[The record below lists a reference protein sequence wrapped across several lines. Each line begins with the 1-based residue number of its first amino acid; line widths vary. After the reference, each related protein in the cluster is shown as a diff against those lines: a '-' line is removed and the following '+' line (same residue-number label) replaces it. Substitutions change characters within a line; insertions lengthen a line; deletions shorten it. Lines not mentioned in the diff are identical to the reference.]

1 MGEKIAYYIFVKPMS
16 LLPLWM
22 LYRLSDF
29 FYFLLIT
36 VLPYRK
42 KVIVGNLKRS
52 FPELPPKEIN
62 RLKRKFYK
70 HFSDLVI
77 EGIKNLSISEQ
88 ELKRRFKVQNP
99 EVMTELFAQQKNVLL
114 ISGHYGNWEWLIK
127 IQDKLFPHQAYG
139 LGMPMTSK
147 FWDRKVNEQRQA
159 LGMRV
164 IHAKN
169 YKAELQNDP
178 ALLKALL
185 LLSDQSPGDSLKSY
199 WTTFLNQPT
208 AVLFGA
214 ELMTYELNYVP
225 VFFKVR
231 KKKRGYYEMELVKFE
246 GDLSQKN
253 YGNITEWHTDQLESL
268 IQERPEFWLWSH
280 KRWKRE
286 VPENLNELK
295 EQQHAQFDR
304 RFNSK

>member
-1 MGEKIAYYIFVKPMS
+1 MGEKIAYYLFVYPLS
-16 LLPLWM
+16 HLPLWC

-29 FYFLLIT
+29 FYILLIT
-36 VLPYRK
+36 VFPYRK
-42 KVIVGNLKRS
+42 KVITGNLTRS
-52 FPELPPKEIN
+52 FPELTPKEIN
-62 RLKRKFYK
+62 RLKRKFYR

-77 EGIKNLSISEQ
+77 EGIKNLSISEN
-88 ELKRRFKVQNP
+88 ELKSRLVVRNP
-99 EVMTELFAQQKNVLL
+99 QLMEELYHQKKNVLL

-147 FWDRKVNEQRQA
+147 FWDKKVNSQRQS

-169 YKAELQNDP
+169 YKEELSKDP
-178 ALLKALL
+178 QLLKALL

-199 WTTFLNQPT
+199 WTTFLHQST

-214 ELMTYELNYVP
+214 ELMTYQLHYTP
-225 VFFKVR
+225 VFFKMR
-231 KKKRGYYEMELVKFE
+231 KIKRGYYEMELIQYGGNPEV
-246 GDLSQKN
+246 KN
-253 YGNITEWHTDQLESL
+253 YGNITEWHTRQLESL
-268 IQERPEFWLWSH
+268 IQENPEFWLWSH

-286 VPENLNELK
+286 VPEKLDELK
-295 EQQHAQFDR
+295 EEQHAQFDR
-304 RFNSK
+304 RFNN